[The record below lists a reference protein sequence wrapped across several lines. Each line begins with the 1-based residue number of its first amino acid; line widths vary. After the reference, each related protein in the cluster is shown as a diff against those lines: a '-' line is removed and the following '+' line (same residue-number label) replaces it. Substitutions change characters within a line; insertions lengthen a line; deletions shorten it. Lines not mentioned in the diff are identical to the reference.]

1 MRKLRVALGSDDGE
15 HLINDHM
22 GQAGTFYIF
31 DLFEDGQWQL
41 VARRANTSPR
51 EEGDEHGKVTKLK
64 AASQIFRD
72 ADVVLARRGSPN
84 FVRMRDTTKFQP
96 VVSRMDAID
105 EAMAALAR
113 SFDAIHVLVMRRRQG
128 ERPKEIPV
136 LRAERRNQ
144 GQTEEETV
152 AT

>member
-51 EEGDEHGKVTKLK
+51 EEGDEHGNVAKLK

-136 LRAERRNQ
+136 LRAQRRNL
-144 GQTEEETV
+144 GQTEAGTS
-152 AT
+152 AA